1 MPLNRVFRCCFML
14 RKIFQNMGFPD
25 VLIVSDLILEK
36 TGQRKSAFWHIL
48 CSSTTFFK
56 KALIWCIALAQTNPN
71 AFSLC

>member
-25 VLIVSDLILEK
+25 ALIVSDLIRGK
-36 TGQRKSAFWHIL
+36 TGQRKPVFWHIL
-48 CSSTTFFK
+48 RSSTTFFK
-56 KALIWCIALAQTNPN
+56 KALIWRIAFAQTNPN